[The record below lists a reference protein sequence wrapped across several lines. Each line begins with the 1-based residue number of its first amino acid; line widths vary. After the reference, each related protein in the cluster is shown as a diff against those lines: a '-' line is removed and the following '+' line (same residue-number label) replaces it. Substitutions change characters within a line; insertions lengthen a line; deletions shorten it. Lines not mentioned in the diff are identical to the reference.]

1 MRFNINA
8 PFWRFMDTLLRFVG
22 LNLVYL
28 ITLIPNVT
36 IGPARAAL
44 YSTMFAYD
52 EHDDIRLVKEYL
64 TRFKREFKQ
73 GLAAWVLVAI
83 LATAIL
89 FGLSFWKA
97 WDTNAPYIPLILLVI
112 AAVVGAA
119 LPNTLHR
126 CRHAS
131 PTPPAGSSRY
141 RRCSPGE
148 PSPARSSSS
157 SSTYS
162 RPACHISYRSYA
174 FSPSSSASP
183 GWRMR
188 NPSFCCGASNGMAE
202 RAKWRIR
209 NMSMRTSRVRAFL
222 QESCFVGDERQ
233 RIVDEFAQADFP
245 RHRTTPDGRPPTGW
259 TRSPACPTP
268 PRPAIPNGFR
278 AFRRRTARNRSTNR
292 PAARY
297 RHRPDSVL
305 SRWPRPARR
314 WPVRRPPR
322 SAHHGNAGA
331 SNRRPVPHRSKP
343 HSFGHSG
350 SLDQRATA
358 SIRFQ
363 TSASSASA
371 QRISQRHRHT

>member
-1 MRFNINA
+1 MKFNTNA
-8 PFWRFMDTLLRFVG
+8 PFWQFMNTLARFTA

-28 ITLIPNVT
+28 VTLIPIIT

-52 EHDDIRLVKEYL
+52 EHDDVNLVREYL

-97 WDTNAPYIPLILLVI
+97 WDTNASYIPLILLVI
-112 AAVVGAA
+112 AAVVVALFAEYAA
-119 LPNTLHR
+119 PLQARFANTTGRLFSLS
-126 CRHAS
+126 AMF
-131 PTPPAGSSRY
+131 
-141 RRCSPGE
+141 PGE

-209 NMSMRTSRVRAFL
+209 NMSMRTSDVAAALRNHALSVMNVSGLSMNLRK
-222 QESCFVGDERQ
+222 
-233 RIVDEFAQADFP
+233 
-245 RHRTTPDGRPPTGW
+245 PT
-259 TRSPACPTP
+259 S
-268 PRPAIPNGFR
+268 
-278 AFRRRTARNRSTNR
+278 
-292 PAARY
+292 AAPY
-297 RHRPDSVL
+297 
-305 SRWPRPARR
+305 
-314 WPVRRPPR
+314 
-322 SAHHGNAGA
+322 NAGWSA
-331 SNRRPVPHRSKP
+331 TNGMDTLTCMSDAPKTCDSK
-343 HSFGHSG
+343 
-350 SLDQRATA
+350 
-358 SIRFQ
+358 RF
-363 TSASSASA
+363 SSVS
-371 QRISQRHRHT
+371 

>member
-97 WDTNAPYIPLILLVI
+97 WDTNASYVPLILLVI
-112 AAVVGAA
+112 AAVVVALFAEYAA
-119 LPNTLHR
+119 PLQARFANTTGRLFSLSAMFPWR
-126 CRHAS
+126 AFPCSLVLVVIDVLA
-131 PTPPAGSSRY
+131 AGL
-141 RRCSPGE
+141 
-148 PSPARSSSS
+148 
-157 SSTYS
+157 
-162 RPACHISYRSYA
+162 SYFVPLIRV
-174 FSPSSSASP
+174 SPSSSASP

-209 NMSMRTSRVRAFL
+209 NMSMRTSDVAAALRNHALSVMNVSGLSMNLRK
-222 QESCFVGDERQ
+222 
-233 RIVDEFAQADFP
+233 
-245 RHRTTPDGRPPTGW
+245 PT
-259 TRSPACPTP
+259 S
-268 PRPAIPNGFR
+268 
-278 AFRRRTARNRSTNR
+278 
-292 PAARY
+292 AAPY
-297 RHRPDSVL
+297 
-305 SRWPRPARR
+305 
-314 WPVRRPPR
+314 
-322 SAHHGNAGA
+322 NAGWSA
-331 SNRRPVPHRSKP
+331 TNGMDTLTCMSDAPKTCDSK
-343 HSFGHSG
+343 
-350 SLDQRATA
+350 
-358 SIRFQ
+358 RF
-363 TSASSASA
+363 SSVS
-371 QRISQRHRHT
+371 